1 MIQRGQRFLS
11 KRKAQSSGTQHPGK
25 RWVTVVVTC
34 VSNSWKRARD
44 KIHPKA
50 SFVER
55 QETGPLTNPVSIG
68 KKAIKEDTW
77 YYHVRPHTLEH
88 NYLPILLSHTHAKK
102 KNGLGR
108 ASGYCFHNVSIRSFC
123 MTDSLQPFE
132 IIQKREKMSFGAST
146 ISPVMSGL
154 ESGRPWLL
162 PLPWLHWAPCIACC
176 TFISGWMHCLQPPF
190 CYCPP
195 GSSERSLGSTRHM
208 V

>member
-68 KKAIKEDTW
+68 KKAIKEDT
-77 YYHVRPHTLEH
+77 
-88 NYLPILLSHTHAKK
+88 
-102 KNGLGR
+102 
-108 ASGYCFHNVSIRSFC
+108 
-123 MTDSLQPFE
+123 
-132 IIQKREKMSFGAST
+132 
-146 ISPVMSGL
+146 
-154 ESGRPWLL
+154 
-162 PLPWLHWAPCIACC
+162 
-176 TFISGWMHCLQPPF
+176 
-190 CYCPP
+190 
-195 GSSERSLGSTRHM
+195 
-208 V
+208 